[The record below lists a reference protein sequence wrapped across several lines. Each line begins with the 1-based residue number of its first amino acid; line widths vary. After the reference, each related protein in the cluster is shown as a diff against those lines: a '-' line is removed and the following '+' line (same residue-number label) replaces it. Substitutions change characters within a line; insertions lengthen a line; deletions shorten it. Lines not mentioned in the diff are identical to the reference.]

1 MLFNFFGLSKQCFRG
16 FYVQKCVD
24 FLAEA
29 FLRKFSGQ
37 RMSVQVISKLQEN
50 THTGIPA
57 INSYHFIFPSLSGSY
72 IACRAYAS

>member
-1 MLFNFFGLSKQCFRG
+1 
-16 FYVQKCVD
+16 
-24 FLAEA
+24 LAEA